1 MPMRARPLFACLVSS
16 SLLLCGGSVATSGAL
31 TACSSSG
38 GTTVHGIFVAPE
50 SLDQISNEHF
60 FDHPFPSDIRRDPD
74 GSVHLTGMLN
84 PTLNVTVQGYEDLTQ
99 GLLDGF
105 SPAAAA
111 YFLFDA
117 DIDQSTLPASPT
129 DALSSQ
135 STIQL
140 VDIDPASS
148 EHGQLKL
155 VEWYFRTSEGGLY
168 WMPDTLAI
176 APAHGYPL
184 RPKTR
189 YALVVTRGIKSSDGG
204 QVLPS
209 KDLLEVLNLLP
220 LEPRAQMTHDAFAP
234 AIAELTP
241 AGDTSDQI
249 VQMTTYTT
257 NDPTAELFSR
267 GRRGEENF
275 PAPTIDPTSW
285 TYIKSTSTADIYEGI
300 YGPAPNYQAGLVP
313 FKNLGDGGGWV
324 FDANGDP
331 VLQGTL
337 TMHFSLV
344 IPKQSAC
351 PMPAN
356 GYPLALYAHGT
367 GGNYQSVYEEIGGF
381 GTTLPPL
388 CVAAMGVDQIMN
400 GLRPGAPPLDDPNYE
415 NDVDLLFFNIV
426 NPIAARTNGREGAI
440 DVVHQARLFT
450 ETHAVVPAFIS
461 KSGVDVLFDDSKL
474 IFVGHSQGGV
484 NGPLFLA
491 ADDSTRGGVL
501 SGTGAMITVAL
512 LEKTQPQPSVAQAV
526 RTLLGLDNSAYDD
539 ELNLFHPIINLAQTI
554 VDTTDP
560 LHYMRYIIQEPRNG
574 VHKSIYQTE
583 GVNPDGT
590 GDSYAPPHG
599 IEIAS
604 VALGLPRELPGEI
617 VIPQD
622 AWGGITDITVPS
634 QGLQGNLANGLASG
648 VLGQFPPAPNDDGH
662 FIVFDVPACQK
673 QAAQFIANLAADPK
687 GLVPPITN

>member
-1 MPMRARPLFACLVSS
+1 MRARPLFACLVATTLSIGGGTIACGSS
-16 SLLLCGGSVATSGAL
+16 S
-31 TACSSSG
+31 
-38 GTTVHGIFVAPE
+38 TTVHAIFVAPT
-50 SLDQISNEHF
+50 SLDQLTQEHF

-74 GSVHLTGMLN
+74 GSVHLGDMLN
-84 PTLNVTVQGYEDLTQ
+84 PTLNVTVQSYEDLTK

-105 SPAAAA
+105 SPAGAA

-117 DIDQSTLPASPT
+117 DIDQTTLPQSPP
-129 DALSSQ
+129 DALSPS
-135 STIQL
+135 SAIQL
-140 VDIDPASS
+140 IDIDPASP
-148 EHGQLKL
+148 EHGQRKL

-168 WMPDTLAI
+168 WMPETLAI
-176 APAHGYPL
+176 MPARGYPL
-184 RPKTR
+184 RPSTR
-189 YALVVTRGIKSSDGG
+189 YALVVTRAVRSPNGG
-204 QVLPS
+204 LVLPS

-220 LEPRAQMTHDAFAP
+220 LEAHAQMTHDAFAP
-234 AIAELTP
+234 AVAELAS
-241 AGDTSDQI
+241 AGVSADQI
-249 VQMTTYTT
+249 VQMTTFTT
-257 NDPTAELFSR
+257 NDPTAELFR
-267 GRRGEENF
+267 VADDVKKNF
-275 PAPTIDPTSW
+275 PAPTFDPTQW
-285 TYIKSTSTADIYEGI
+285 TYIRSTQSADIYEGM
-300 YGPAPNYQAGLVP
+300 YGPAPIYQAGTIP
-313 FKNLGDGGGWV
+313 YKNPGDGGNWV
-324 FDANGDP
+324 FDANGEP
-331 VLQGTL
+331 ILQGTL

-344 IPKQSAC
+344 IPKASAC

-367 GGNYQSVYEEIGGF
+367 GGNYQSVYLETGGF

-388 CVAAMGVDQIMN
+388 CIAAMGVDQIMN

-426 NPIAARTNGREGAI
+426 NPVAARTNGREGAI
-440 DVVHQARLFT
+440 DVVQQARLFT
-450 ETHAVVPAFIS
+450 ESHATIPAFVS
-461 KSGVDVLFDDSKL
+461 TSGQEIKFDQTKL

-501 SGTGAMITVAL
+501 SGTGAMISVAL
-512 LEKTQPQPSVAQAV
+512 LEKTSPAPSVAQAV
-526 RTLLGLDNSAYDD
+526 RTLLGLSSSAYDD

-590 GDSYAPPHG
+590 GDTYAPPHG

-617 VIPQD
+617 VIPED
-622 AWGGITDITVPS
+622 AWSGITDVTVPA

-648 VLGQFPPAPNDDGH
+648 VLGQFAPEAGSDGH
-662 FIVFDVPACQK
+662 FVVFDVFGCQQ

-687 GLVPPITN
+687 GLVPPIPSSP